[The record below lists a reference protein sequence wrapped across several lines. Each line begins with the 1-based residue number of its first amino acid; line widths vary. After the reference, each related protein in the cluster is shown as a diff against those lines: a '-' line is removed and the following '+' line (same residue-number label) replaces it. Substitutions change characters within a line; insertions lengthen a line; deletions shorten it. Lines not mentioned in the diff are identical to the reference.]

1 MRNPADGKAAFNF
14 NNEAAQDR
22 GDTSENE
29 SNVHNVCVHPQT
41 VSYVYIARTV
51 CVYAVC
57 YHCTYIRTWQR
68 VVQERLWGQSE
79 G

>member
-41 VSYVYIARTV
+41 VSYLYIARTV
-51 CVYAVC
+51 YCICCMLPLHIHQDLAKSCAGETVGA
-57 YHCTYIRTWQR
+57 
-68 VVQERLWGQSE
+68 E
-79 G
+79 